1 MKQDIIIN
9 EIQIMKDSHHH
20 AIVNY
25 IDSYIVEGTLWVVME
40 LINGGSLAEL
50 IEVGSLLPF
59 LCVCVC
65 VCSSG
70 TCSPSF
76 FVARQ
81 VCKTMNETQIA
92 TVCKVVLEG
101 LEYLHTR
108 ANPIIHRD
116 IKSDNILLG
125 LDGSI
130 KITDF
135 GYGAQLGVGA
145 GQVHHHSSTS
155 R

>member
-1 MKQDIIIN
+1 
-9 EIQIMKDSHHH
+9 
-20 AIVNY
+20 
-25 IDSYIVEGTLWVVME
+25 
-40 LINGGSLAEL
+40 
-50 IEVGSLLPF
+50 
-59 LCVCVC
+59 
-65 VCSSG
+65 
-70 TCSPSF
+70 
-76 FVARQ
+76 
-81 VCKTMNETQIA
+81 MNETQIA

-145 GQVHHHSSTS
+145 GQVRHFVQPWSTNE
-155 R
+155 